1 MNLNDNDEV
10 CTTKACTMAG
20 TSKYIFVKGTIDI
33 NFDLKT
39 LFMIKDIWPNISILA
54 GDILAKLD
62 ETADPCQDMVQ
73 FACGGWFENNEIP
86 PSENRWGVFNELE
99 SKINSVL
106 HGKKDLVPIHFMLI
120 ELELYND
127 INFCHLLLLF

>member
-1 MNLNDNDEV
+1 
-10 CTTKACTMAG
+10 
-20 TSKYIFVKGTIDI
+20 
-33 NFDLKT
+33 
-39 LFMIKDIWPNISILA
+39 MIKDILSNISILA

-120 ELELYND
+120 ELE
-127 INFCHLLLLF
+127 I